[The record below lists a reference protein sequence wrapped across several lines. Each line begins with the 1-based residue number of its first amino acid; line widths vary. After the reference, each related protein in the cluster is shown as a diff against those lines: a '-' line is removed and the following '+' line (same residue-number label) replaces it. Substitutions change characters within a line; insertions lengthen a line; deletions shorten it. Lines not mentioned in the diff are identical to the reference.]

1 MEYGK
6 SVLKLDLEL
15 WSEFKNYVKDYI
27 ERRDLDYDGEIE
39 DLYDYLIF
47 DTNTITIDNFI
58 RPEEKSEVEN
68 LAHKALY
75 NFADGLIDDDDKY
88 ELFGFASY
96 TDDECDYD
104 EFGSIDDAPFFTRDI
119 DANINKKSKYI
130 NKDKLKIIIE

>member
-58 RPEEKSEVEN
+58 RPEEK
-68 LAHKALY
+68 
-75 NFADGLIDDDDKY
+75 I
-88 ELFGFASY
+88 
-96 TDDECDYD
+96 
-104 EFGSIDDAPFFTRDI
+104 
-119 DANINKKSKYI
+119 
-130 NKDKLKIIIE
+130 

>member
-75 NFADGLIDDDDKY
+75 NFVDGLIDDDDKY
-88 ELFGFASY
+88 DLFGFASY
-96 TDDECDYD
+96 TDDDYDYD
-104 EFGSIDDAPFFTRDI
+104 EFGTIDDAPFFTRDI
-119 DANINKKSKYI
+119 DANTNKKSKYI
-130 NKDKLKIIIE
+130 NKDKLKIIID